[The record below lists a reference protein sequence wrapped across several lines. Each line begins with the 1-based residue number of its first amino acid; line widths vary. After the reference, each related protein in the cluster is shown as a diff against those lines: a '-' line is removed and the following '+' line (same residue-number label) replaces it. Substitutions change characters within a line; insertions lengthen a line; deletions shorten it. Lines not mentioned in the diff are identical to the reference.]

1 MLRVKTLLFPL
12 LLLTLGCAADDVGPG
27 GDQSGTGDQPG
38 DQGSGDGSDHVP
50 TALEHGLDV
59 GGMEGNLRFFLTD
72 APDDFD
78 EVWVDV
84 NSVEL
89 AFGADGAGGWN
100 TISSAPTS
108 LDLLALQND
117 VTQALG
123 DAQLEPGYYG
133 QLRFIVSESYVIQD
147 GEREELTIPSG
158 TQTGIKLNLDFE
170 IEADT
175 SYALVL
181 DFDAAASI
189 RRTGAGLKMQPVI
202 HLEYIGIVNEDGT
215 LTPLQGADTED
226 SSDEESGEDSS
237 DEEPGEDSSDEE
249 SGEDSSDEEPVA

>member
-1 MLRVKTLLFPL
+1 MLRLQHLILP
-12 LLLTLGCAADDVGPG
+12 LLLTLGCAADA
-27 GDQSGTGDQPG
+27 GDLEPG
-38 DQGSGDGSDHVP
+38 DQAGTSDQTQPGQEGDEGTSDHVP

-59 GGMEGNLRFFLTD
+59 QGMEGNLRFFLTD

-89 AFGADGAGGWN
+89 AFGTEGNGGWN
-100 TISSAPTS
+100 TISTGPTS

-133 QLRFIVSESYVIQD
+133 QLRFVVDQAYVVKD
-147 GEREELTIPSG
+147 GETEALTIPSG
-158 TQTGIKLNLDFE
+158 EQTGIKLNLDFE

-202 HLEYIGIVNEDGT
+202 HLEYVGIVNDDGT
-215 LTPLQGADTED
+215 LTPLGGADTEGPVE
-226 SSDEESGEDSS
+226 DEPADDQPADDQPADDQPAD
-237 DEEPGEDSSDEE
+237 DEP
-249 SGEDSSDEEPVA
+249 AM